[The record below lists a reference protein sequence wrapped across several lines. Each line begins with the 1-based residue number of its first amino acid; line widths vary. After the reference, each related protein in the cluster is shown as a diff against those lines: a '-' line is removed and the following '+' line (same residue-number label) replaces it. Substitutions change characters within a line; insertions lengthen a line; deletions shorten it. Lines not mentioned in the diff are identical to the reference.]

1 MGVMFHSIDESDSC
15 KYLRPLTAFT
25 FQWLSENTQSCCAHP
40 FTLAYCHSH
49 EFRWIVSFPCRG
61 CLVATLHVFAQ
72 SHLPASPRSDEAY
85 TNPPAWAT
93 ASAAME
99 DPLLNVSLGSKEYL
113 PGRHNQVLREGTARI
128 ASARMRMAVSSFE
141 TAEALARAQ
150 LKEAAAAEMQRMAKQ
165 PVSPSRPLTGRGG
178 LHRVN
183 LRAAAGTI
191 SPSPA
196 APAEEEHQERASSQS
211 MRSEASSSG
220 LLLSSSQLGGFR
232 DAMFDIQPPNRPA
245 SGDSGTSTDSGH
257 GQPITDP
264 PYGVR
269 PTSNV
274 RYSGLM
280 SRTMRRQL
288 TTMGV
293 KGLLLRSA
301 SSTDRGA
308 AARCAQGGRLPSP
321 ALAAGRQLSCHGCGP
336 GDLVQ
341 Q

>member
-1 MGVMFHSIDESDSC
+1 M
-15 KYLRPLTAFT
+15 
-25 FQWLSENTQSCCAHP
+25 
-40 FTLAYCHSH
+40 
-49 EFRWIVSFPCRG
+49 
-61 CLVATLHVFAQ
+61 LHAQ
-72 SHLPASPRSDEAY
+72 SHLPATPRSDVAY
-85 TNPPAWAT
+85 TDPRAWAT
-93 ASAAME
+93 ASALME
-99 DPLLNVSLGSKEYL
+99 DPLSNLSLGSKEYL

-128 ASARMRMAVSSFE
+128 ASARMRMAASSFE
-141 TAEALARAQ
+141 TVEALARAK
-150 LKEAAAAEMQRMAKQ
+150 LKEAAAAEMQHMAQQ

-196 APAEEEHQERASSQS
+196 APADEEQQERASDPCSQH

-232 DAMFDIQPPNRPA
+232 DAMFDIQPANRPA
-245 SGDSGTSTDSGH
+245 SGDSGTPTDSGH
-257 GQPITDP
+257 SQPLTDP

-293 KGLLLRSA
+293 RGLLLRSA
-301 SSTDRGA
+301 SSTDRVP
-308 AARCAQGGRLPSP
+308 AARCGRGGRLPP
-321 ALAAGRQLSCHGCGP
+321 AATAAERQLSCHGWGP
-336 GDLVQ
+336 WVPAQ
-341 Q
+341 QFVKSGKCAEA